1 MKTIIITGPS
11 GSGKTFLSH
20 KISQKFNNTI
30 VIKTDSYY
38 RDNLIIK
45 TLSIFINDIYDRFI
59 SLKNKELNKTIESLI
74 KNKKYTTF
82 YYYNFK
88 DRKSGKYIKKTKD
101 NYKKCILIIEG
112 IFAHRLDINYKQT
125 INIICIEEKEVCYQ
139 RRIKRDL
146 IERGRSKLE
155 IKKRFFNSW
164 NLFYKFLDVFKL
176 NNKII
181 YLDKAEKNSYEKL
194 INSLNDN

>member
-11 GSGKTFLSH
+11 GSGKTFLSQ
-20 KISQKFNNTI
+20 KISKEFNNTI

-45 TLSIFINDIYDRFI
+45 ILSIFITDIYDRFI
-59 SLKNKELNKTIESLI
+59 SIKNKELNKTIESLI

>member
-1 MKTIIITGPS
+1 MTIIITGPS
-11 GSGKTFLSH
+11 GSGKTFLSQ
-20 KISQKFNNTI
+20 KISKEFNNTI

-45 TLSIFINDIYDRFI
+45 ILSIFITDIYDRFI
-59 SLKNKELNKTIESLI
+59 SIKNKELNKTIESLI

>member
-74 KNKKYTTF
+74 KNKKFTTF

-88 DRKSGKYIKKTKD
+88 DKKSGKYIKKTKD
-101 NYKKCILIIEG
+101 NYKKSILIIEG
-112 IFAHRLDINYKQT
+112 IFAHRLDINYKET
-125 INIICIEEKEVCYQ
+125 INIICNEEIEVCYQ
-139 RRIKRDL
+139 RRIKRD
-146 IERGRSKLE
+146 IKERGRSKLE
-155 IKKRFFNSW
+155 VKKRFFNSW
-164 NLFYKFLDVFKL
+164 NLFFKSLDVFKL

-181 YLDKAEKNSYEKL
+181 YVNKTEKNSFEKL
-194 INSLNDN
+194 INSLNYN